1 MSMGLR
7 LTCASRAWEP
17 RYHVCDS
24 LTEAVVAIV
33 NSIHFNKEEV
43 KVETKRRELNLTQ
56 AYALLWQDGEVDG
69 AMELR
74 AGTVCAALIDLI
86 VLDRVEIEIDQKSL
100 LGFKYEN
107 SMLKVKLHSLSLT
120 YNGNLFKFTALLIS
134 LVAGQTLEFFN
145 IDNILSQEFGDQKHF
160 KDLIK
165 MTKMFSLNLPQC
177 IRYRKRAPYEN
188 GGATPPCKT
197 DALSLFVRIQNGLIM
212 YNAS

>member
-17 RYHVCDS
+17 RYHVCGS

-33 NSIHFNKEEV
+33 NSIHFNNEEV
-43 KVETKRRELNLTQ
+43 KGETKRRELNLTQ
-56 AYALLWQDGEVDG
+56 AYALLQQESKDGEVDG

-74 AGTVCAALIDLI
+74 AGTVCAALVDLT

-100 LGFKYEN
+100 LGIKYEN
-107 SMLKVKLHSLSLT
+107 SLLKVKLHSLSLT
-120 YNGNLFKFTALLIS
+120 YDGNLFKFTALLIS

-145 IDNILSQEFGDQKHF
+145 IDNIVSQEFGDQKHS

-165 MTKMFSLNLPQC
+165 MTKMS
-177 IRYRKRAPYEN
+177 
-188 GGATPPCKT
+188 
-197 DALSLFVRIQNGLIM
+197 S
-212 YNAS
+212 

>member
-1 MSMGLR
+1 MLCPTR
-7 LTCASRAWEP
+7 ASRAWEP

-33 NSIHFNKEEV
+33 NSSHFNKEEV
-43 KVETKRRELNLTQ
+43 KRETKGRELNLTQ
-56 AYALLWQDGEVDG
+56 AYALLWQESKDGEVDG

-74 AGTVCAALIDLI
+74 AGAVCAALVDLI

-107 SMLKVKLHSLSLT
+107 SLLKVKLHSLSLT

-134 LVAGQTLEFFN
+134 LVVGQTLEIFN
-145 IDNILSQEFGDQKHF
+145 IDNIVSKEFGHQKHS

-165 MTKMFSLNLPQC
+165 ITKMS
-177 IRYRKRAPYEN
+177 
-188 GGATPPCKT
+188 
-197 DALSLFVRIQNGLIM
+197 S
-212 YNAS
+212 